1 MADRNYNAP
10 STGSSFS
17 IITIL
22 FVIIGLLLIYYL
34 YRFLNTSAYS
44 TSTAI
49 IPSQKAANVP
59 PTSIPPFPQPYEGG
73 DYSVNTW
80 IYLNS
85 LNTNNKRK
93 HLLEL
98 KGKHFSTLLLGI
110 GAFKNSLVVRTHY
123 KDLTQGFQNPVSDY
137 TNGIVN
143 RVKSIVANGV
153 EGFQSGSGS
162 GSGSAPDPGSGSA
175 SMLGSGSASGSAA
188 GSRMGSTA
196 TVPTTTV
203 PTTTTTTGPT
213 TTTTSTTGS
222 GSTRTVVITTT
233 TTTTPNSSDLPGTL
247 STGQIDAMFKPM
259 ASDDSLLAGVPIQC
273 DIAEIDLQRWTMITV
288 VLSGKTIDVYID
300 GKLVRSCV
308 TPSYFKVDPTADVK
322 LNMLDRGGF
331 DGYVGNTTVGSYSM
345 NPDEIYK
352 TYMSGPNGVSLDVF
366 SWIASLFRGAKLE

>member
-1 MADRNYNAP
+1 MADRNYNAA

-93 HLLEL
+93 HVLEL

-123 KDLTQGFQNPVSDY
+123 KDLTQGFENPISQY
-137 TNGIVN
+137 TNAIVN
-143 RVKSIVANGV
+143 
-153 EGFQSGSGS
+153 
-162 GSGSAPDPGSGSA
+162 P
-175 SMLGSGSASGSAA
+175 LL
-188 GSRMGSTA
+188 RMGSRDFR
-196 TVPTTTV
+196 P
-203 PTTTTTTGPT
+203 
-213 TTTTSTTGS
+213 
-222 GSTRTVVITTT
+222 
-233 TTTTPNSSDLPGTL
+233 DLDLVLDLDLILDLDLLLLLYP
-247 STGQIDAMFKPM
+247 
-259 ASDDSLLAGVPIQC
+259 LLAL
-273 DIAEIDLQRWTMITV
+273 ALDLA
-288 VLSGKTIDVYID
+288 L
-300 GKLVRSCV
+300 
-308 TPSYFKVDPTADVK
+308 A
-322 LNMLDRGGF
+322 
-331 DGYVGNTTVGSYSM
+331 
-345 NPDEIYK
+345 
-352 TYMSGPNGVSLDVF
+352 
-366 SWIASLFRGAKLE
+366 GALLQYLLLPPLLLPRVAVQHGQ

>member
-44 TSTAI
+44 TSTPI
-49 IPSQKAANVP
+49 IPSQKAANIP
-59 PTSIPPFPQPYEGG
+59 PTSVPVFPQPYEGG

-93 HLLEL
+93 HVLEL

-110 GAFKNSLVVRTHY
+110 GAFKNSLLVRTHY
-123 KDLTQGFQNPVSDY
+123 KDLAQGFQNPVSDY

-143 RVKSIVANGV
+143 RVKSVVTNGV
-153 EGFQSGSGS
+153 EGFQGGSGS
-162 GSGSAPDPGSGSA
+162 GSGSAPDPGSGS
-175 SMLGSGSASGSAA
+175 
-188 GSRMGSTA
+188 RIGSTS
-196 TVPTTTV
+196 TV
-203 PTTTTTTGPT
+203 PTTTTTTGSG
-213 TTTTSTTGS
+213 STQTGS
-222 GSTRTVVITTT
+222 GSTRTVTTTTTTT

-247 STGQIDAMFKPM
+247 SAGQVDAMFKPM

-273 DIAEIDLQRWTMITV
+273 DIPQIDLQRWTMVSV

-300 GKLVRSCV
+300 GKLSRSCV
-308 TPSYFKVDPTADVK
+308 TPSYFKVDPTADLK
-322 LNMLDRGGF
+322 LNILDRGGF
-331 DGYVGNTTVGSYSM
+331 DGYIANTTVGSYSM

-366 SWIASLFRGAKLE
+366 SWFASLFKGARLE